1 MSPEAHIFC
10 GQMHDVEDYQAVEA
24 IITVD
29 FLASAD
35 YEGREQAG
43 DVRGDLLSVCCLL
56 FGVWCLVLRF

>member
-1 MSPEAHIFC
+1 MSPEAHILC

-43 DVRGDLLSVCCLL
+43 DVRGNLLSV
-56 FGVWCLVLRF
+56 WCLAYSV